1 MIGSGM
7 LWQNQL
13 QESKEVTTKF
23 TVAYQENLK
32 AKELKNTEIKDDQEV
47 NKEVEQKEEAVEV
60 KKDEMTEEVEP
71 ASVEVTEPI
80 VYDNMTLTQLAE
92 KLDRSLNSTIAG
104 KGYLFASR
112 SLELG
117 IDPYLA
123 VAIVLHETGCKW
135 ECSQLVKECNNVGG
149 QKGGPTCGSGSY
161 KYFATLDEG
170 INGFLDNLYKNY
182 YAQGLTTPELMNPKY
197 AASTAWAGKIY
208 QYMEEIK
215 AN

>member
-13 QESKEVTTKF
+13 HESKEVTTKF

-32 AKELKNTEIKDDQEV
+32 AKELKNTEIKDEQEA
-47 NKEVEQKEEAVEV
+47 NQEIEQTEETVEAEKME
-60 KKDEMTEEVEP
+60 TEEVET
-71 ASVEVTEPI
+71 ASVEVAEPI
-80 VYDNMTLTQLAE
+80 VYDNMTLTQLAA

-161 KYFATLDEG
+161 KYFATLEEG

-197 AASTAWAGKIY
+197 AASTAWAGKIH

-215 AN
+215 AK

>member
-13 QESKEVTTKF
+13 QENKEVKTKF
-23 TVAYQENLK
+23 TVAYQESLA
-32 AKELKNTEIKDDQEV
+32 AKEEKNIKEQEEK
-47 NKEVEQKEEAVEV
+47 NIS
-60 KKDEMTEEVEP
+60 EEVEETKP
-71 ASVEVTEPI
+71 EEDVEEVETTSVEVADPI

-182 YAQGLTTPELMNPKY
+182 YVQGLTTPELMNPKY

>member
-13 QESKEVTTKF
+13 HESKEVTTKF

-32 AKELKNTEIKDDQEV
+32 AKELKNVEIKDDQEV

-60 KKDEMTEEVEP
+60 KEDEMTEEVEP
-71 ASVEVTEPI
+71 ASVEATEPI

>member
-60 KKDEMTEEVEP
+60 KEDEMTEEVEP

-161 KYFATLDEG
+161 KYFATLEEG

-197 AASTAWAGKIY
+197 AASTAWAGKIH

-215 AN
+215 AK

>member
-60 KKDEMTEEVEP
+60 KEDEMTEEVEP

-135 ECSQLVKECNNVGG
+135 ECSQLVKECNNVGRK
-149 QKGGPTCGSGSY
+149 KGGPTCGSGSY